1 MTLISTSKI
10 KKHLVVLNKWS
21 YENNSLCRQYKFQ
34 SYMDGINFVMELA
47 KLSEKHNH
55 HPDIVIGWCTVEVK
69 FTSHDKGGVSEK
81 CLELSKLS
89 DELLKEHNETS

>member
-1 MTLISTSKI
+1 MSLISTSKI

-47 KLSEKHNH
+47 KLSERHNH

-69 FTSHDKGGVSEK
+69 FTSHDQGGVSEK